1 MDIQTAI
8 QRRDQLKVDIGVMES
23 RRASI
28 LAELKAEFGTDDLDA
43 LRQIRAETAAAL
55 EKAQA
60 EQTRIEAELDV
71 IFAGT

>member
-23 RRASI
+23 RRATI

-43 LRQIRAETAAAL
+43 LRRIRVETAAAL

-60 EQTRIEAELDV
+60 EQTRIEAELDA

>member
-8 QRRDQLKVDIGVMES
+8 KRRDQLKVDIGVMES
-23 RRASI
+23 RRAAI

-43 LRQIRAETAAAL
+43 LRTIRAETAAAL

-60 EQTRIEAELDV
+60 EQARIEAELDS
-71 IFAGT
+71 IFAGA

>member
-8 QRRDQLKVDIGVMES
+8 RRRDRLKVDIGVMES

-43 LRQIRAETAAAL
+43 LRRIRAETAAAL

-60 EQTRIEAELDV
+60 EQARIEAELDV
-71 IFAGT
+71 IFAGA

>member
-23 RRASI
+23 RRAAI
-28 LAELKAEFGTDDLDA
+28 LAELKEEFGTDDLDA
-43 LRQIRAETAAAL
+43 LRRIRVETAAAL

-60 EQTRIEAELDV
+60 EQTRIEAELDA